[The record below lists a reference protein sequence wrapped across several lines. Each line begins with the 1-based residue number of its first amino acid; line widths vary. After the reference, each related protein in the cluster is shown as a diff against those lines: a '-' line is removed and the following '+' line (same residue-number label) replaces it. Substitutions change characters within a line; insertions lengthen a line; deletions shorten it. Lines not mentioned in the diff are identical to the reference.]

1 MMLIASGVSMWKSLG
16 QLIWVLILFV
26 LVLLLTLLTTRFL
39 AKYQRGQM
47 QGSQNLRIIETMRV
61 SANGYI
67 QIIEAGDVYLV
78 IAVSKDHI
86 EKLAELTKDQLKP
99 EVPSNTALP
108 NINMGESFHDILDKV
123 KQHLPKK

>member
-108 NINMGESFHDILDKV
+108 NIDMGESFHDSLDKV
-123 KQHLPKK
+123 KKHLPKK

>member
-1 MMLIASGVSMWKSLG
+1 MLSVPASAWLNSIG
-16 QLIWVLILFV
+16 QLISVLILFV
-26 LVLLLTLLTTRFL
+26 IVMLLALLTTRWI
-39 AKYQRGQM
+39 ARYQQGQM
-47 QGSQNLRIIETMRV
+47 HNQNLKIIETLKI
-61 SANGYI
+61 SANSYI

-108 NINMGESFHDILDKV
+108 NIDMGESFHDILDKV
-123 KQHLPKK
+123 KKHLPKK

>member
-1 MMLIASGVSMWKSLG
+1 MLIASGVSMWKSLG

-108 NINMGESFHDILDKV
+108 NIDMGESFHDILDKV
-123 KQHLPKK
+123 KKKKPKK

>member
-67 QIIEAGDVYLV
+67 QIIEAGYVYLV

-108 NINMGESFHDILDKV
+108 NIDMGESFHDILDKV
-123 KQHLPKK
+123 KKHLPKK

>member
-47 QGSQNLRIIETMRV
+47 QGSQNLRIIETMCV

-108 NINMGESFHDILDKV
+108 NIDMGESFHDILDKV
-123 KQHLPKK
+123 KKHLPKK

>member
-1 MMLIASGVSMWKSLG
+1 MWKSLG

-26 LVLLLTLLTTRFL
+26 LVLLLTLLTTRFI

-47 QGSQNLRIIETMRV
+47 QGSQNLRIIETMSV

-86 EKLAELTKDQLKP
+86 EKLAELSKDQLTLRAQPDAKP
-99 EVPSNTALP
+99 VAD
-108 NINMGESFHDILDKV
+108 MGESFHDILDKV
-123 KQHLPKK
+123 KKHLPKK

>member
-78 IAVSKDHI
+78 IAVSKDHV
-86 EKLAELTKDQLKP
+86 EKLAEISKEQLEISTTDAAETKMD
-99 EVPSNTALP
+99 
-108 NINMGESFHDILDKV
+108 MGESFRDILDKV
-123 KQHLPKK
+123 KHHLPKK